1 MKEKVKVL
9 SLFSSGGVAEA
20 YFEDLGIEIS
30 LANEIDEERAK
41 FYSHLYPKA
50 QMITGDITNHILRKR
65 LIDIAKIN
73 KINCILATPPCQGM
87 SIAGSLD
94 PLDKRNKLITYAI
107 DVIKKLKPKYIMLEN
122 VPMQLVTKIRYKNK
136 IVNIPEYIKFE
147 LQNSY
152 NFNAEN
158 IIKTMDYGIPQM
170 RKRNIFLLVRKDLG
184 FMWNFPKLNKRIVS
198 LKEALKNIPSL
209 DPSLREGYEE
219 TLKMFPDFEKKK
231 EKGLKISK
239 YHYPP
244 THAKRHVIWMQRTPS
259 GKTAFDNKYFYPQKS
274 NAERIRGHYNH
285 YRRHAWDKPSRSLTQ
300 NNGVISSLACVHPGY
315 CIVEGDE
322 KNRIYTDPR
331 CFSIYELLIISSL
344 PLNWN
349 IPGWV
354 NENFIR
360 KIIGEGI
367 PPLLVK
373 YIFQELL
380 SNLQITQ
387 NKLAS

>member
-41 FYSHLYPKA
+41 FYSQLYPKT

-73 KINCILATPPCQGM
+73 EINCILATPPCQGM

-136 IVNIPEYIKFE
+136 IVNIPEYIKSE

-349 IPGWV
+349 IPVWV

>member
-41 FYSHLYPKA
+41 FYSHLYPKT

-136 IVNIPEYIKFE
+136 IVNIPEYIKSE
-147 LQNSY
+147 LQNLY
-152 NFNAEN
+152 NFNTEN

-184 FMWNFPKLNKRIVS
+184 FIWNFPKLNKRIVS

-244 THAKRHVIWMQRTPS
+244 MHAKRHVIWMQRTPS

-315 CIVEGDE
+315 CIVDGDE

-349 IPGWV
+349 IPVWV

-373 YIFQELL
+373 YIFKELL

>member
-41 FYSHLYPKA
+41 FYSHLYPKT
-50 QMITGDITNHILRKR
+50 QMITGDITNNILRKR
-65 LIDIAKIN
+65 LINIAKIN

-136 IVNIPEYIKFE
+136 IVNIPEYIKSE
-147 LQNSY
+147 LQNLY
-152 NFNAEN
+152 NFNTEN

-184 FMWNFPKLNKRIVS
+184 FIWNFPKLNKRIVS

-244 THAKRHVIWMQRTPS
+244 MHAKRHVIWMQRTPS

-315 CIVEGDE
+315 CIVDGDE

-349 IPGWV
+349 IPVWV

>member
-9 SLFSSGGVAEA
+9 SLFSSGGVAEV

-30 LANEIDEERAK
+30 LANEIDEKRAK

-50 QMITGDITNHILRKR
+50 QMIIGDITNHILRKR
-65 LIDIAKIN
+65 LINIAKKN

-122 VPMQLVTKIRYKNK
+122 VPMQLVTKIKYKSK
-136 IVNIPEYIKFE
+136 IINIPEYIKSE
-147 LQNSY
+147 LQNLY
-152 NFNAEN
+152 NFNTEN
-158 IIKTMDYGIPQM
+158 MIKTMDYGIPQM

-184 FMWNFPKLNKRIVS
+184 FTWNFPKLNKRIVS

-244 THAKRHVIWMQRTPS
+244 THAKRHVIWMQKTPP

-285 YRRHAWDKPSRSLTQ
+285 YRRHAWDKPSRSITQ

-315 CIVEGDE
+315 CVVDGDE

-349 IPGWV
+349 IPTWA

-380 SNLQITQ
+380 SNLQIMQ
-387 NKLAS
+387 NKLVS

>member
-136 IVNIPEYIKFE
+136 IVNIPEYIKSE

-349 IPGWV
+349 IPGWA

>member
-1 MKEKVKVL
+1 MKEKIKIL
-9 SLFSSGGVAEA
+9 SLFSSGGVAES
-20 YFEDLGIEIS
+20 YFEDIGVEIS
-30 LANEIDEERAK
+30 LANEIDDERAK
-41 FYSHLYPKA
+41 FYSHLYPKT
-50 QMITGDITNHILRKR
+50 QMVIGDITNPLLRKK
-65 LIDIAKIN
+65 LITTAKNN

-136 IVNIPEYIKFE
+136 IVYIPEYIKSE
-147 LQNSY
+147 LENLY
-152 NFNAEN
+152 NFNSEN

-184 FMWNFPKLNKRIVS
+184 FIWNFPKLNKKIVS

-209 DPSLREGYEE
+209 DPSLREGYKE

-244 THAKRHVIWMQRTPS
+244 THAKRHVIWMQKTPS

-274 NAERIRGHYNH
+274 NMERIRGHYNH

-315 CIVEGDE
+315 CIVDGDE

-349 IPGWV
+349 IPGWA

-373 YIFQELL
+373 YIFEELL

>member
-30 LANEIDEERAK
+30 LANEIDEKRAK

-50 QMITGDITNHILRKR
+50 LMIIGDITNHILRKR
-65 LIDIAKIN
+65 LINIAKKN

-122 VPMQLVTKIRYKNK
+122 VPMQLVTKIKYKSK
-136 IVNIPEYIKFE
+136 IINIPEYIKSE
-147 LQNSY
+147 LQNLY
-152 NFNAEN
+152 NFNTEN
-158 IIKTMDYGIPQM
+158 MIKTMDYGIPQM

-184 FMWNFPKLNKRIVS
+184 FTWNFPKLNKRIVS

-244 THAKRHVIWMQRTPS
+244 THAKRHVIWMQKTPP

-285 YRRHAWDKPSRSLTQ
+285 YRRHAWDKPSRSITQ

-315 CIVEGDE
+315 CVVDGDE

-349 IPGWV
+349 IPTWA

>member
-1 MKEKVKVL
+1 MKEKIKVL

-136 IVNIPEYIKFE
+136 IVNIPEYIKSE

-231 EKGLKISK
+231 EKGFS
-239 YHYPP
+239 YH
-244 THAKRHVIWMQRTPS
+244 
-259 GKTAFDNKYFYPQKS
+259 S
-274 NAERIRGHYNH
+274 NGLR
-285 YRRHAWDKPSRSLTQ
+285 W
-300 NNGVISSLACVHPGY
+300 
-315 CIVEGDE
+315 
-322 KNRIYTDPR
+322 
-331 CFSIYELLIISSL
+331 
-344 PLNWN
+344 
-349 IPGWV
+349 
-354 NENFIR
+354 
-360 KIIGEGI
+360 
-367 PPLLVK
+367 
-373 YIFQELL
+373 
-380 SNLQITQ
+380 
-387 NKLAS
+387 